1 MKPNIILHNSIS
13 IDGSLTNFSVDME
26 KHYQIASQYKPDAHL
41 IGSNTV
47 KSGLKLYGNNTTEE
61 KKDFIKPKRN
71 QNLPYWIII
80 DSKAKLKNDLHEIR
94 RFELNKDIIIFLSE
108 ETNKDYIE
116 YLKIRNYDY
125 YVVGEKKVDLKK
137 SFSILKNNYKIKKIL
152 TDTGT
157 ILGNVLLE
165 SDYIDE
171 ISLLIHPVIVGK
183 KGYKIFSGLNKKL
196 ALELIKKQKFN
207 NGFIWVTYK
216 IKK

>member
-13 IDGSLTNFSVDME
+13 LDGSLTNFSVDME
-26 KHYQIASQYKPDAHL
+26 KHYQIASDYKPDAHL
-41 IGSNTV
+41 IGSNTIV
-47 KSGLKLYGNNTTEE
+47 TGIKLYGVNPTEE
-61 KKDFIKPKRN
+61 KKDFEKPKRS

-80 DSKAKLKNDLHEIR
+80 DSKGKLINHLHEIR
-94 RFELNKDIIIFLSE
+94 RFEFNKDIIIFLTE
-108 ETNKDYIE
+108 ETKKDYIE

-125 YVVGEKKVDLKK
+125 YVVGEKKVDLMK
-137 SFSILKNNYKIKKIL
+137 SFSILKKNYKIKKIL

-165 SDYIDE
+165 SDFIDE

-196 ALELIKKQKFN
+196 ELELIKKQKFN
-207 NGFIWVTYK
+207 NGNIWVTYK